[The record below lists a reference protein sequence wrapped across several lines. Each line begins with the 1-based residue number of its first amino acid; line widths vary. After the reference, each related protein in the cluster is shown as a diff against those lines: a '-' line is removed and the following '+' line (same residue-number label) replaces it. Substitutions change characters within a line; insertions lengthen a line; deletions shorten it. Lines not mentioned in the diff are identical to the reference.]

1 MAKKLNYIKEV
12 FYDSCTR
19 LSTGDGF
26 AIHKK
31 KKTRMRN
38 HNHIICF
45 LVYIFKTYQLTS
57 HESDGSRGSSLD

>member
-31 KKTRMRN
+31 KKQECET
-38 HNHIICF
+38 IIISF
-45 LVYIFKTYQLTS
+45 VS
-57 HESDGSRGSSLD
+57 

>member
-45 LVYIFKTYQLTS
+45 LVYIFKTSQLRS